1 MASVYSGGL
10 CYNVPVLEFLSIDY
24 LHRRQKFLVT
34 FLSGDY
40 IMMRI
45 YMSHHAFLALREQCR
60 LVSREGIYARFSGN
74 SFCYT
79 VLGDPVRN
87 SEYRLLRDYDPVRK
101 RFYPH
106 VPVRLPPP
114 KPFPVHESL
123 LDE

>member
-1 MASVYSGGL
+1 MTSVYSGVL
-10 CYNVPVLEFLSIDY
+10 CYDVPVLEFLSIDY
-24 LHRRQKFLVT
+24 LNGRKKFLVT

-40 IMMRI
+40 IMMQI
-45 YMSHHAFLALREQCR
+45 YMSHRTFLSLWEQCR

-101 RFYPH
+101 RFFPH
-106 VPVRLPPP
+106 VPVRLPPT
-114 KPFPVHESL
+114 KPFAVHESL